1 MAYDP
6 MQESLDDLKKQKV
19 GAKPVVEIES
29 EDWAESVYPKPDKQ
43 YPSVSKFMTYD
54 SLQTGVG
61 GKK

>member
-1 MAYDP
+1 MSYDP

-29 EDWAESVYPKPDKQ
+29 EDWAEAVYPKPEQQFASNRK
-43 YPSVSKFMTYD
+43 YMTYE